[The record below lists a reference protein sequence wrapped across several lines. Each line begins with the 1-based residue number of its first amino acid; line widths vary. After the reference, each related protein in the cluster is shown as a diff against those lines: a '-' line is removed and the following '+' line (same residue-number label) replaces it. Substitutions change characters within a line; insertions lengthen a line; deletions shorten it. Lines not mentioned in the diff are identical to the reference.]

1 MKAYVV
7 NEYGANAK
15 FVAVEVAIPEP
26 QKGQVLIEVKATSL
40 NPIDNKILRNNM
52 GFNPELPGILHGDVA
67 GIVVGLGE
75 GVNNFQIG
83 DEVFGCIGGVKG
95 YSGALAEYVVAD
107 VRLLAPK
114 PNRLSFAEAA
124 ALPLVS
130 ITAWLALLKRAQITY
145 KDFILIHGGCGG
157 VGHMAVQIA
166 KQMKAKVATTVSSP
180 EKADIARKLGA
191 DEVINYKEESVE
203 DYVKRLTDGKGFDV
217 IFDTVGGKNLDAS
230 FAAAAI
236 GGRVSAIAARST
248 HDLSPL
254 HAKGLSF
261 NVIFMLIPFIH
272 GGDLAHYGDIL
283 LQIATWVDEDKVLP
297 LVDKRRFKF
306 SEANQAHEY
315 FESGKYE
322 GKIVLEI

>member
-1 MKAYVV
+1 MYAIRSYYV
-7 NEYGANAK
+7 
-15 FVAVEVAIPEP
+15 
-26 QKGQVLIEVKATSL
+26 
-40 NPIDNKILRNNM
+40 
-52 GFNPELPGILHGDVA
+52 HGDVA

-180 EKADIARKLGA
+180 ENRITSYNVCYTKLL
-191 DEVINYKEESVE
+191 
-203 DYVKRLTDGKGFDV
+203 R
-217 IFDTVGGKNLDAS
+217 
-230 FAAAAI
+230 
-236 GGRVSAIAARST
+236 
-248 HDLSPL
+248 
-254 HAKGLSF
+254 
-261 NVIFMLIPFIH
+261 
-272 GGDLAHYGDIL
+272 
-283 LQIATWVDEDKVLP
+283 
-297 LVDKRRFKF
+297 
-306 SEANQAHEY
+306 
-315 FESGKYE
+315 
-322 GKIVLEI
+322 